1 MTTIRWATGAA
12 LCALGLALAGC
23 TNGDPAPTAST
34 PTTSTSATSS
44 STTPSPT
51 PTTPTPE
58 EDAITAA
65 ETVTRA
71 YYQAMTSCLAD
82 PESTPATCFDEV
94 ATATELN
101 NMRNALASAQQMH
114 TTTSGSVDV
123 ISTEVVKVDLSE
135 NVDATPPVVPEVV
148 LRVCADVSAVEI
160 VDKDGTSI
168 VPADRIERGYDQVT
182 VLNYSYPDPTQWRV
196 GLVDYAQEE
205 ASC

>member
-1 MTTIRWATGAA
+1 MTTIRWTTTAA

-23 TNGDPAPTAST
+23 TNGDPAPTTSTPPAST
-34 PTTSTSATSS
+34 APTSS
-44 STTPSPT
+44 STPPSHT

-58 EDAITAA
+58 EDAVAAA
-65 ETVTRA
+65 ETVTSG
-71 YYQAMTSCLAD
+71 YYDAMTSCLAD
-82 PESTPATCFDEV
+82 PERTAATCFDDV

-114 TTTSGSVDV
+114 TTSSGSVDV
-123 ISTEVVKVDLSE
+123 ISMEVVKVDLSK

-148 LRVCADVSAVEI
+148 LRVCADVSDVEI
-160 VDKDGTSI
+160 VDKDGNSI